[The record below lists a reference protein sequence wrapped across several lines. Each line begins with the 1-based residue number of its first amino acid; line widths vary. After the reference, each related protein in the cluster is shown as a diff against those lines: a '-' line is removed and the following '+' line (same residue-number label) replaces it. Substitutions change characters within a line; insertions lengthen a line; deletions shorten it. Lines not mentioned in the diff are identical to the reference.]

1 MIFFCCL
8 SVPFN
13 ENNDAHP
20 TSSSDV
26 YWHKETGEVSLLL
39 LNPAVNNSAAS
50 NVISSEYL
58 RFKDVIYLSKATY
71 ANYSLSTTRGYSN
84 SITYDVLRTIDEIAA
99 QGDNVYA
106 SEKDLIKTAEE
117 AKVTERRK
125 EKTDEEKAEE
135 EWVKSEILMAMGLID
150 SRKQAVSA
158 RTESKSKAESN
169 LRSLLMMLET
179 NSTST
184 ISNAWIA
191 ALHSLSLIEQ
201 QSKVNE
207 SDSSAATSDSI
218 HSQSL
223 NDIKVVDMQR
233 WHARRMLTIQS
244 IKRRKIIDDVW
255 QTVDSSS
262 QNIFLYTAF
271 YDDRSDLPSPAL
283 RIIAVAEV
291 GSTNELYCLLFND
304 ALKYPEVSRVEAISV
319 GTKTFVDDY
328 GLYEEF
334 LLSCNDTMTAKN
346 LRPSHLSIV
355 TFTNRHPINL
365 IVIEALGKPE
375 STQPAVD
382 FGICMSV
389 IYWSH
394 DPLRLVEWFE
404 LHRLWG
410 VGEVSVYATKISSS
424 VRKVMLYY
432 SKLGFVKFREL
443 PVIFDSS
450 SEAAILV
457 NMSPVINDCMYRN
470 MYRYRTILTTDVDEL
485 IVPRVHDDYRSMMRS
500 LNIVRRLS
508 QSHPAPSFMFRNV
521 YFFTDFAK
529 NSTNSSVVANRPRLL
544 SFLSV
549 TKRIKPSA
557 FGYSAKSFTNPLT
570 CIGLQNHLC
579 WKRIPRYDSK
589 GWLISVPHYVAM
601 NQHYKQCHFDNYLHR
616 TGACQLMMRYHEDD
630 NTLDRFRSKLQHYK
644 ASAIAHLGWHKF

>member
-201 QSKVNE
+201 QE
-207 SDSSAATSDSI
+207 
-218 HSQSL
+218 
-223 NDIKVVDMQR
+223 
-233 WHARRMLTIQS
+233 
-244 IKRRKIIDDVW
+244 
-255 QTVDSSS
+255 
-262 QNIFLYTAF
+262 
-271 YDDRSDLPSPAL
+271 
-283 RIIAVAEV
+283 
-291 GSTNELYCLLFND
+291 
-304 ALKYPEVSRVEAISV
+304 
-319 GTKTFVDDY
+319 
-328 GLYEEF
+328 
-334 LLSCNDTMTAKN
+334 
-346 LRPSHLSIV
+346 
-355 TFTNRHPINL
+355 
-365 IVIEALGKPE
+365 
-375 STQPAVD
+375 
-382 FGICMSV
+382 
-389 IYWSH
+389 
-394 DPLRLVEWFE
+394 
-404 LHRLWG
+404 
-410 VGEVSVYATKISSS
+410 
-424 VRKVMLYY
+424 
-432 SKLGFVKFREL
+432 
-443 PVIFDSS
+443 
-450 SEAAILV
+450 
-457 NMSPVINDCMYRN
+457 
-470 MYRYRTILTTDVDEL
+470 
-485 IVPRVHDDYRSMMRS
+485 
-500 LNIVRRLS
+500 
-508 QSHPAPSFMFRNV
+508 
-521 YFFTDFAK
+521 
-529 NSTNSSVVANRPRLL
+529 
-544 SFLSV
+544 
-549 TKRIKPSA
+549 
-557 FGYSAKSFTNPLT
+557 
-570 CIGLQNHLC
+570 
-579 WKRIPRYDSK
+579 
-589 GWLISVPHYVAM
+589 
-601 NQHYKQCHFDNYLHR
+601 
-616 TGACQLMMRYHEDD
+616 
-630 NTLDRFRSKLQHYK
+630 
-644 ASAIAHLGWHKF
+644 